1 MMVVVVSMGEA
12 GARAHVTGVAQG
24 GGKGGGEEGRI
35 GRQWMKS
42 LYLECTRGSV

>member
-24 GGKGGGEEGRI
+24 GGKGGGGGGGGPTAAKGR
-35 GRQWMKS
+35 S
-42 LYLECTRGSV
+42 HLECTRGSV

>member
-1 MMVVVVSMGEA
+1 VGVVVSMGEA

-24 GGKGGGEEGRI
+24 GGKGGGGRR
-35 GRQWMKS
+35 GASAKS